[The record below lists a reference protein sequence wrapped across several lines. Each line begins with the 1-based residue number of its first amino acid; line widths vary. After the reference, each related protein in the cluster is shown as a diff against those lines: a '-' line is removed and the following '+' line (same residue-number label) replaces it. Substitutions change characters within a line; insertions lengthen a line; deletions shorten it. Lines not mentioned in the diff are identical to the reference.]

1 MSEPNNYSSWED
13 DEIAK
18 LKELYAKGLTNG
30 QIAAQLRGKS
40 RNAVIGKVARLVARG
55 ALKHR
60 GGNEVAAIH
69 AIKAASRRT
78 IAAAP
83 MPREEAAP
91 ATARPWLTRLEG
103 ECRAPIGEPNAD
115 MLMCCA
121 RAGRGT
127 NGDYCERHAA
137 RLFKT
142 TPRQEDERLARR
154 FA

>member
-83 MPREEAAP
+83 LPPRP
-91 ATARPWLTRLEG
+91 
-103 ECRAPIGEPNAD
+103 
-115 MLMCCA
+115 
-121 RAGRGT
+121 
-127 NGDYCERHAA
+127 
-137 RLFKT
+137 
-142 TPRQEDERLARR
+142 
-154 FA
+154 